1 MKLRAFT
8 KQLAGYCRSY
18 PCIPSLSVANM
29 QHSTQEADDGAI
41 HSSVWRSFNTV
52 ELLTV
57 PIVALLRDGRARRFA
72 YSALRRRHYR
82 MRTSIND
89 FVRLAALAQ
98 VRGPAWMAC
107 TGHQGPSA
115 HHLPV
120 SAWRQYR
127 HLCLSPTPN
136 PLSITDRRIKVI
148 GQGLRD
154 NLAAGRPHSGLAVT
168 MWGGNCNTHAPCCG
182 VDTVRRNNAHA
193 HAANVTHTSL

>member
-29 QHSTQEADDGAI
+29 RHSAQEADDGAI

-57 PIVALLRDGRARRFA
+57 PIVVLLRDGRARRFA
-72 YSALRRRHYR
+72 NRALRRRHYR
-82 MRTSIND
+82 MRTCIND
-89 FVRLAALAQ
+89 FVKLAALAQ
-98 VRGPAWMAC
+98 VRGPAWLAC

-120 SAWRQYR
+120 SAWRLYR

-154 NLAAGRPHSGLAVT
+154 NLAAGRPHSGLAGT
-168 MWGGNCNTHAPCCG
+168 MWGKLQHACSMLWG
-182 VDTVRRNNAHA
+182 RYG
-193 HAANVTHTSL
+193 AA